1 MAEKRKFRLGRFVTL
16 ILCLM
21 LSLFLLFA
29 VINAKVVRIHRE
41 TVTVSRL
48 NPRLYGYRILFLS
61 DLKISSEREARQSAA
76 LVRRLVALDPDLIIL
91 GGDITGKNLIQTLR
105 ERFSPGAEAEN
116 TTQLTKARDT
126 FLAGIYGIGVPC
138 FAVYG
143 EEDIKLEQAS
153 ASFSDVMFL
162 DNAYYPVNVNG
173 AYVLL
178 AGTSDYSSRTS
189 VKNLFPERSADL
201 TVFICHDP
209 TTILREV
216 SQLRRVD
223 LALAGHT
230 LGGQV
235 TAGGLHLVH
244 GDVIRD
250 NEYGKALDLNYL
262 ISDGIGTEFLP
273 LRVGTRPTAYL
284 LEIISQ

>member
-16 ILCLM
+16 ILCLA
-21 LSLFLLFA
+21 LSVFLLFA
-29 VINAKVVRIHRE
+29 VINARIVRIHRE

-48 NPRLYGYRILFLS
+48 DPRLSGYRILFLS
-61 DLKISSEREARQSAA
+61 DLKISTEREARQSAA
-76 LVRRLVALDPDLIIL
+76 LVRRLTGLDPDLIIL
-91 GGDITGKNLIQTLR
+91 GGDITGKNLIQSLK
-105 ERFSPGAEAEN
+105 ERFSPVAEAEV
-116 TTQLTKARDT
+116 TTTLTKARDT

-143 EEDIKLEQAS
+143 EEDIKLEQSS

-162 DNAYYPVNVNG
+162 DNAYYPINVNG
-173 AYVLL
+173 SYILL
-178 AGTSDYSSRTS
+178 VGTSDYASGNR

-201 TVFICHDP
+201 TLFICHDP

-216 SQLRRVD
+216 SQIRRAD
-223 LALAGHT
+223 IALAGHA

-235 TAGGLHLVH
+235 TVGGLHLLH

-250 NEYGKALDLNYL
+250 NEYGKALDLKYI
-262 ISDGIGTEFLP
+262 ISDGIGTEILP
-273 LRVGTRPTAYL
+273 LRIGTHPTAYL
-284 LEIISQ
+284 LEIIG